1 MDSIISELQKKD
13 TIQSYKNK
21 KLEAEKVSY
30 LYSYS
35 EKKQEKIS
43 DCSITLWRE
52 NWQHVSTEEKKEK
65 YSSNNCQLRFCPVC
79 SWRKALKS
87 SAVLY
92 SNLSD
97 FKNVTF
103 LFLTLTLKNC
113 QLEDLKDTL
122 KHLSE
127 SFIRLKRKDEWKK
140 IVKGYIRALEVTISD
155 DGSIH
160 PHFHILIQVPK
171 SYGKNSGYY
180 LTQSQL
186 TDIWQDCLNVD
197 YKPIIDIRNIKSK
210 NNNENS
216 LIAAVCETV
225 KYTLKS
231 SDLLKM
237 NEDSF
242 PLLDLSM
249 KGIKTLNCGGS
260 LLHCLKV
267 IKKDELLEDD
277 EWVLIGRELFKW
289 QNGDY
294 TYVR

>member
-1 MDSIISELQKKD
+1 MNSIISELNKKD
-13 TIQSYKNK
+13 TVLSYKNK
-21 KLEAEKVSY
+21 KLEAEKVSK
-30 LYSYS
+30 LYKYS
-35 EKKQEKIS
+35 DKKYEKIS
-43 DCSITLWRE
+43 DCSVTLWRE
-52 NWQHVSTEEKKEK
+52 NWEHILTLEKKEN

-87 SAVLY
+87 SAILY
-92 SNLSD
+92 TNLSQFQD
-97 FKNVTF
+97 VNF
-103 LFLTLTLKNC
+103 LFLTLTIKNC

-127 SFIRLKRKDEWKK
+127 SFIRLKRKDEFKK

-155 DGSIH
+155 DGSMH
-160 PHFHILIQVPK
+160 PHFHILLQVSK
-171 SYGKNSGYY
+171 SYGKHKSYY

-186 TDIWQDCLNVD
+186 TDIWQECLKVD
-197 YKPIIDIRNIKSK
+197 YKPIIDIRSIKSK
-210 NNNENS
+210 NNNDNS

-249 KGIKTLNCGGS
+249 RGIKTLNCGGS
-260 LLHCLKV
+260 LLHCLKD
-267 IKKDELLEDD
+267 KKDNELLNNED
-277 EWVLIGRELFKW
+277 WVLIGRELFKW

-294 TYVR
+294 YFVR